1 LSQTTR
7 NDLSKD
13 IGLDASIKKGISST
27 ATDQSLM
34 AGLAWR
40 F

>member
-1 LSQTTR
+1 LGQTTR
-7 NDLSKD
+7 NDLGKD
-13 IGLDASIKKGISST
+13 IDLDAGIKQGISST
-27 ATDQSLM
+27 ATDQTLL